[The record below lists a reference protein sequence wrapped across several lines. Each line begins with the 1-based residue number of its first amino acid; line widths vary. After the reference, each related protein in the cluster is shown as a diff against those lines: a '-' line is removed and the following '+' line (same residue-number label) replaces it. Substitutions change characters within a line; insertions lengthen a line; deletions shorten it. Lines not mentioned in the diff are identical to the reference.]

1 LNDNQWGPPSGASIL
16 NPIFLAFNAQ
26 DVDELAGSIEG
37 AFPWTNANFT
47 GGVSESPWQWFNTR
61 DSIVNRITPMS
72 YMNGYYYKRMN
83 WHGGPM
89 QYFMGGAL
97 RGFDDHKGH
106 SWATLHDKRYI
117 ANDSG
122 ATLNDSFALFENQ
135 SMTGTPVCFVVEW
148 PEYKEGTGVDPN

>member
-1 LNDNQWGPPSGASIL
+1 YFGRETGIWIAGRPVILFFAPASSDPADTDVENSNLGPLDFQHLRGYLNDNQWGPPSGASIL

-72 YMNGYYYKRMN
+72 YMNGYYYNAMN

-106 SWATLHDKRYI
+106 
-117 ANDSG
+117 
-122 ATLNDSFALFENQ
+122 
-135 SMTGTPVCFVVEW
+135 
-148 PEYKEGTGVDPN
+148 